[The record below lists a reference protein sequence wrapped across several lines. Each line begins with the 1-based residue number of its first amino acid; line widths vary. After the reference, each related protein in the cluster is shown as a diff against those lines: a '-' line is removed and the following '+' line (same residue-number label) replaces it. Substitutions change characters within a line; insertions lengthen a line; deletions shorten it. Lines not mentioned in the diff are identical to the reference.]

1 MTELVAGPPGGPG
14 LASLVG
20 PERLWLGGLLHRLY
34 QEGARAADPSF
45 EAEVPLS
52 LGLEQEG
59 RAVAI
64 HGRADGVRGGADGA
78 FVVEEL
84 KSGVPGEGDARLAA
98 AARLQVSLYA
108 WMLARE
114 RGRPVRARLLR
125 LAADAD
131 GGGVEVAADDE
142 VPLDLEATEA
152 RAREL
157 LSIRLAEERR
167 RAALRA
173 ARRTLADAVRFPFE
187 AERPGQRAIAE
198 AVERALAEG
207 RHLLLDAPTGIGKTA
222 AVLWPALRFAFR
234 EGARVFFL
242 TSSGSQQ
249 RGALAALARMAPDG
263 SAAAVSL
270 RPKVELCATGT
281 LLCHEDHCRFAADYA
296 ARRAAPGLVD
306 ALLAAAPV
314 LGPDA
319 VRAAGL
325 AHTLCPHA
333 LAADLARDAALTVAD
348 QNYALDP
355 FVALPELGPRAP
367 LGDVVL
373 VLDEAHHVPD
383 RARAAGSA
391 ALSLAE
397 LRALEARAAGGGAP
411 VHGALRRAAA
421 ALAARLTATAADAG
435 GGDAEGDGEIEWEFG
450 AADFAAERDA
460 LEHAAAAYL
469 QYRLCTHTLD
479 AADPLVEGVLA
490 ARRFFEALAAAGPGF
505 ARSVSFARGAPT
517 LRLHCLEPERRL
529 GPLFARCR
537 SVVALSATLRPFDA
551 RRALLGLEE
560 SRTDALALPSPF
572 PAARRAVV
580 IDPRGDTQLRSRG
593 REAPRLARRLAAFAV
608 AVPGAVLALAPSFAW
623 LDAIR
628 AALPTLERTLLAQRP
643 DDGPRE
649 RERLRAAV
657 AAPSDPP
664 VLLLA
669 VAGGYFGEGVD
680 WPGALAGVAVLGP
693 CLPPPD
699 LPRELL
705 RRAYEDRFGEG
716 FELAYALPGMTR
728 VVQGAGRLIRSE
740 RDRGVIAL
748 FGRRFLEPPYRGLL
762 PPEWLAG
769 GAAEDLVGDPAKV
782 ARAFFAGQRYE
793 ASRNG

>member
-1 MTELVAGPPGGPG
+1 M
-14 LASLVG
+14 
-20 PERLWLGGLLHRLY
+20 R
-34 QEGARAADPSF
+34 
-45 EAEVPLS
+45 EAP
-52 LGLEQEG
+52 
-59 RAVAI
+59 
-64 HGRADGVRGGADGA
+64 DGA
-78 FVVEEL
+78 LVVEEL
-84 KSGVPGEGDARLAA
+84 KSGAPGEPEGRLAA

-108 WMLARE
+108 WMLASA
-114 RGRPVRARLLR
+114 RGRPVRARLLW

-131 GGGVEVAADDE
+131 GGVAVSADDE
-142 VPLDLEATEA
+142 VALDPAATEA

-157 LSIRLAEERR
+157 LSARLAEERR

-173 ARRTLADAVRFPFE
+173 ARRALAGALRFPFD

-198 AVERALAEG
+198 AVERALADG
-207 RHLLLDAPTGIGKTA
+207 RHLLLDAPTGLGKTA

-249 RGALAALARMAPDG
+249 RGALATLARMAPAG
-263 SAAAVSL
+263 SAAAVAL

-281 LLCHEDHCRFAADYA
+281 LLCHEDHCRFARDYA
-296 ARRAAPGLVD
+296 ARRSAPGLVD

-314 LGPDA
+314 LRPDA

-373 VLDEAHHVPD
+373 VLDEAHQVPD

-391 ALSLAE
+391 ALSLAS
-397 LRALEARAAGGGAP
+397 LRALERDAAAGGAP
-411 VHGALRRAAA
+411 VHAGLRRAAA
-421 ALAARLTATAADAG
+421 ALAARVAAAAADAAG
-435 GGDAEGDGEIEWEFG
+435 SEILGDGEVEWEYA
-450 AADFAAERDA
+450 AADFAGERDA
-460 LEHAAAAYL
+460 LERAAAAYL
-469 QYRLCTHTLD
+469 DYRIGTRTLD
-479 AADPLVEGVLA
+479 AADPLVEGVLSI
-490 ARRFFEALAAAGPGF
+490 RRFFEALAVAGPGF

-529 GPLFARCR
+529 GRLFARCR
-537 SVVALSATLRPFDA
+537 SVVALSATLRPFEP
-551 RRALLGLEE
+551 RRALLGLDEA
-560 SRTDALALPSPF
+560 RTDALAVASPF
-572 PAARRAVV
+572 PPARRSVV
-580 IDPRGDTQLRSRG
+580 IDPRGDTQLRTRG
-593 REAPRLARRLAAFAV
+593 REAPRLARRVAAFAA
-608 AVPGAVLALAPSFAW
+608 AVPGTVLALAPSFAW

-628 AALPTLERTLLAQRP
+628 AALPPLDRTLLAQRP

-649 RERLRAAV
+649 RERLLAAV
-657 AAPSDPP
+657 AAPADPP
-664 VLLLA
+664 LLVLA
-669 VAGGYFGEGVD
+669 VAGGFFGEGVD

-705 RRAYEDRFGEG
+705 RRGYDERFGAG

-769 GAAEDLVGDPAKV
+769 GAPEDLVGDPARV
-782 ARAFFAGQRYE
+782 ARAFFEG
-793 ASRNG
+793 GVDD